1 MKFDVT
7 RPILT
12 QFLVVTK
19 WITGKKQA
27 KKRAKWLP
35 NKALQKDGF
44 GISEIIEKNNA
55 VPEITEED
63 SQNGFIYVLS
73 SLSPNPQIRRI
84 KNLYKVGYCSGD
96 ITDRIKNAKMNLHT

>member
-1 MKFDVT
+1 MKFDET

-35 NKALQKDGF
+35 NR
-44 GISEIIEKNNA
+44 
-55 VPEITEED
+55 ITEGRFLPFGEVTF
-63 SQNGFIYVLS
+63 SSPSSTIFI
-73 SLSPNPQIRRI
+73 
-84 KNLYKVGYCSGD
+84 
-96 ITDRIKNAKMNLHT
+96 